1 LGPLFYYELVRL
13 ARRKRSTLVRC
24 AYILVL
30 FVTLY
35 FAYSARFPE
44 YNPWSD
50 PFGASATATGE
61 MAKLASNFVL
71 AVLAIQTLAIGVLTP
86 AYVAGAIAEERE
98 RGTLELLFMSHL
110 SDREIVLG
118 KLAARAAHLCGV
130 LLAGLPLLA
139 LTQLWGGVDLWLLLA
154 ATLAAGLNVLAV
166 AAVSIA
172 CSTHCRTALGS
183 LILAYAIIGVASG
196 FAGLFCFAVLEP
208 TTGFGI
214 FEMGLSSSE
223 SVSALLWQISLV
235 FNLGV
240 CILCNGMIAA
250 VAILDAVFA
259 LRGYESRLERMRAL
273 ELRSI
278 ETLLASVESGL
289 APSPSLDPRPL
300 PPVGD
305 WPLLWRE
312 VNRGRQY
319 FRPRTERFLARH
331 WPLLLILTTAT
342 GWLVSIVGR
351 IGTPRGIDELVGAL
365 GLVILV
371 IFAVGWCGDVAF
383 RAAMSVC
390 REREQKTLDDLLLLP
405 ESRGTILGA
414 KWLGAILESRI
425 GYVLMFLVAFLIG
438 AGLIGPLQG
447 LILVATL
454 VAQLGFVASFGL
466 RVSVASHTMLR
477 AQVTTALMLLVFF
490 AGGWIALSIDEPA
503 QIAVARAEGFDGS
516 RRAGG
521 PELVRGLLY
530 RNGLNPIGSW
540 VFLAIPRLYFPDTP
554 SQHKI
559 FEARDMVTAWGALI
573 FALAAVVLWLDAWRC
588 LEGERQR

>member
-1 LGPLFYYELVRL
+1 
-13 ARRKRSTLVRC
+13 
-24 AYILVL
+24 
-30 FVTLY
+30 
-35 FAYSARFPE
+35 
-44 YNPWSD
+44 
-50 PFGASATATGE
+50 
-61 MAKLASNFVL
+61 
-71 AVLAIQTLAIGVLTP
+71 
-86 AYVAGAIAEERE
+86 
-98 RGTLELLFMSHL
+98 
-110 SDREIVLG
+110 
-118 KLAARAAHLCGV
+118 

-166 AAVSIA
+166 GGVSVA
-172 CSTHCRTALGS
+172 CSAHCRTALGA
-183 LILAYAIIGVASG
+183 LIVAYGIVALVSV
-196 FAGLFCFAVLEP
+196 FATLFCFVVLEP
-208 TTGFGI
+208 TTGYGI
-214 FEMGLSSSE
+214 FAIGLRGSE
-223 SVSALLWQISLV
+223 GSSALLWQVRLM
-235 FNLGV
+235 FNLLV
-240 CILCNGMIAA
+240 CIGCNGTVAA
-250 VAILDAVFA
+250 VAILDAIFA
-259 LRGYESRLERMRAL
+259 LRGYEGRVERAKILERTPPESLWAENVRAPAL
-273 ELRSI
+273 ARLR
-278 ETLLASVESGL
+278 
-289 APSPSLDPRPL
+289 DPRPL

-319 FRPRTERFLARH
+319 FRPRTENFLARY
-331 WPLLLILTTAT
+331 WPVLLIATTFT
-342 GWLVSIVGR
+342 GWLLKNSRPNTQWAMDEVVGG
-351 IGTPRGIDELVGAL
+351 IGLLV
-365 GLVILV
+365 LVL
-371 IFAVGWCGDVAF
+371 FAIGWCGDVAF

-405 ESRGTILGA
+405 DSRATILGA

-454 VAQLGFVASFGL
+454 LAQLGFLASFGL

-521 PELVRGLLY
+521 GPELVRGLLY

-559 FEARDMVTAWGALI
+559 FEARDMVTAWGALT
-573 FALAAVVLWLDAWRC
+573 FALAAAVLWLDAWRC
-588 LEGERQR
+588 LQEERQR